1 MLRLLPFF
9 VSMIVFIS
17 VGVYLSLFT
26 RNFLNW
32 NRRCNEKLHRYID
45 SRLVR
50 PVLEARALTNY
61 ARMETNGGLGV
72 FIWSVRVI
80 GTALIFFSIVMII
93 RMITL
98 I

>member
-17 VGVYLSLFT
+17 VGVYLALFT
-26 RNFLNW
+26 RNFLSW
-32 NRRCNEKLHRYID
+32 NRRCNEKLHRYVD
-45 SRLVR
+45 CRLAR
-50 PVLEARALTNY
+50 PVLEARAQINY
-61 ARMETNGGLGV
+61 AHMETNGGLSV
-72 FIWSVRVI
+72 FIWSIRVI
-80 GTALIFFSIVMII
+80 GTALILFSIMMII